1 MTQHLLDLDKNIRYL
16 EAHQQAFQIPDI
28 YPLELFKHLVEK
40 AGGYTIECSCKIAG
54 DQLDPARFN
63 LWFRD
68 RQYFPQEINGVLE
81 FFRAVEAMDRAK
93 LDYSL
98 FQKFYSD
105 PFDWSKVK
113 KIAAG
118 VDLRPEKANYRLKI
132 WFIIEDYPEKLEAAI
147 SLHGEREDVRTLI
160 VNNKLLIGFDFF
172 LDGHSTIKLYPEIDS
187 KEWQQVDVQQR
198 LRKVLSPQALQLLD
212 ACDELTVAF
221 SKGYE
226 DKILHLDLLDAN
238 NFIHKLGHEMASKV
252 HAHYQGKQVERI
264 HVSLSERELLAGSIE
279 NLNMYYLMP

>member
-1 MTQHLLDLDKNIRYL
+1 MTQHLLDIDKNIRYF
-16 EAHQQAFQIPDI
+16 EAHQQAFKIPDI

-54 DQLDPARFN
+54 DRLYPARFN

-68 RQYFPQEINGVLE
+68 RQYFPK
-81 FFRAVEAMDRAK
+81 EAMDRAK

-105 PFDWSKVK
+105 RFDWSKVK

-118 VDLRPEKANYRLKI
+118 VDLRPEKANSRLKI
-132 WFIIEDYPEKLEAAI
+132 WFIIEDYPEKLQAAI

-172 LDGHSTIKLYPEIDS
+172 LDGHSTI
-187 KEWQQVDVQQR
+187 
-198 LRKVLSPQALQLLD
+198 
-212 ACDELTVAF
+212 
-221 SKGYE
+221 
-226 DKILHLDLLDAN
+226 
-238 NFIHKLGHEMASKV
+238 
-252 HAHYQGKQVERI
+252 
-264 HVSLSERELLAGSIE
+264 
-279 NLNMYYLMP
+279 